1 MTYEES
7 KTAVNKLSLEK
18 IKTFPSNRI
27 KELTSD
33 FKDDLLIDIVKKA
46 RTDIE
51 ALKVIDYLAQKHIKT
66 YGNRR
71 PLPPILDEMKMR
83 VEFELPLTP
92 ASTPSKP
99 IEQKGEIPDSK
110 LREEYFRLNKE
121 NYILNLENA
130 NLNKE
135 NSNLNKENSN
145 LNKENSI
152 LNLENANLNK
162 ENSILNKENGKLIQE
177 KAKLL
182 QKLKEC
188 QIQPQVIV
196 QQQAGTDEWVVELFS
211 HYCYEDTQ
219 VARDIIEEMRDKSDP
234 EIADIIFER
243 RDIKKQI
250 STKTSN
256 IDLWRVLHAAR
267 IYDSDSYQ
275 NLNTALSRR
284 KKRKGSNE

>member
-51 ALKVIDYLAQKHIKT
+51 ALKVIDFLAQKHIKT

-121 NYILNLENA
+121 NY
-130 NLNKE
+130 
-135 NSNLNKENSN
+135 
-145 LNKENSI
+145 I

>member
-135 NSNLNKENSN
+135 NSNLNKENS
-145 LNKENSI
+145 I

-196 QQQAGTDEWVVELFS
+196 QQQAGTDEWIVELLA
-211 HYCYEDTQ
+211 HLCYGDEQ
-219 VARDIIEEMRDKSDP
+219 VARDILSEIRGKEDP
-234 EIADIIFER
+234 VIADIIFER
-243 RDIKKQI
+243 KQQNKI
-250 STKTSN
+250 SPKTLN
-256 IDLWRVLHAAR
+256 RELWRILHAAKLYR
-267 IYDSDSYQ
+267 GIEG
-275 NLNTALSRR
+275 NFNTALRR
-284 KKRKGSNE
+284 RQQR